1 MNNVL
6 GGPQYLKHAFK
17 AAAQQVVAKY
27 GEPEA
32 EHIRPG
38 GWYSHSVLATVL
50 RNTTPAPWKLLF
62 SPLQKTDYGR
72 LLEDQL
78 ICGALVNQSNI
89 HWIALVKHNG
99 QLWHVDSRYAP
110 WPMREEDFRQC
121 LEAYPS
127 TFAVAQREHAES

>member
-1 MNNVL
+1 M
-6 GGPQYLKHAFK
+6 K
-17 AAAQQVVAKY
+17 
-27 GEPEA
+27 
-32 EHIRPG
+32 PG

-50 RNTTPAPWKLLF
+50 RTATECKLLF
-62 SPLQKTDYGR
+62 GK
-72 LLEDQL
+72 LEMTAYEAFMADDL
-78 ICGALVNQSNI
+78 VSGALVNQNNF